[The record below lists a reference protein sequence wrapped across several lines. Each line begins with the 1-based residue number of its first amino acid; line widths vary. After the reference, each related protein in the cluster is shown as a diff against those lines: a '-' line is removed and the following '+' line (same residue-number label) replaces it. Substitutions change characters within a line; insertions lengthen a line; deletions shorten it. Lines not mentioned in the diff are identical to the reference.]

1 MMISAPQTSP
11 LRERAT
17 LFFLLTLPPL
27 FWAGNFIIGRSV
39 RGEIPPL
46 TLSFYRWVI
55 ALVLLLPFAV
65 RAIKNDLN
73 QYWQNRWLILLTSIT
88 GISAFNS
95 LIYYGLQFT
104 TATNG
109 IILNS
114 FIPLLISLICWLIF
128 HQKLS
133 TKSWLG
139 MGISFCGVLM
149 IVSHG
154 KWQTL
159 YEMSFNHGDLI
170 IFVAMVCWAIYTLG
184 LKHLPNTM
192 NRLGLTSV
200 QMAIGLIILIPFYWS
215 EVSNG
220 QFPHWNTHAIL
231 SMAYIGVV
239 PSVLAYL
246 LYSTAVEK
254 MGPTKAGLS
263 IHLLPVFG
271 VILSLL
277 FLGESFHWFQA
288 AGMFLIFSGITMNK

>member
-1 MMISAPQTSP
+1 MMISTPQTP
-11 LRERAT
+11 PFKERAI

-46 TLSFYRWVI
+46 TLSFYRWII
-55 ALVLLLPFAV
+55 ALVILLPFAYRSIRRDAPV
-65 RAIKNDLN
+65 
-73 QYWQNRWLILLTSIT
+73 YWENRWLILLTSVT

-104 TATNG
+104 SANNG

-114 FIPLLISLICWLIF
+114 FIPLLISLICWVVF
-128 HQKLS
+128 HQKLGI
-133 TKSWLG
+133 KSWIG
-139 MGISFCGVLM
+139 MGISFTGVIT

-154 KWQTL
+154 QLATI
-159 YEMSFNHGDLI
+159 YNMSFNHGDLI

-184 LKHLPNTM
+184 LKHLPKNV

-200 QMAIGLIILIPFYWS
+200 QMAIGMLILIPFYWT
-215 EVSNG
+215 EVSLG
-220 QFPHWNTHAIL
+220 EVPVWNTHSIL
-231 SMAYIGVV
+231 SLAYIGVV

-246 LYSTAVEK
+246 LYTTAVER
-254 MGPTKAGLS
+254 MGPSKAGLS

-271 VILSLL
+271 VILSML
-277 FLGESFHWFQA
+277 FLGESLHWFQA
-288 AGMFLIFSGITMNK
+288 TGMVLIFIGIAMS